1 METDVDAAEAS
12 NTRKVL
18 LTVTK
23 IIRMHNEDHEHESLG
38 CVPSISL
45 RI

>member
-1 METDVDAAEAS
+1 MLQEAS

-18 LTVTK
+18 LTITK
-23 IIRMHNEDHEHESLG
+23 IIMMHNEDHEHENLD

>member
-1 METDVDAAEAS
+1 MLQEAP

-18 LTVTK
+18 LTITK
-23 IIRMHNEDHEHESLG
+23 IIKICNEDYEHESLG